1 MPLLSRGDDRKKT
14 EKPKGR
20 ILEPKVDDRI
30 RRGRTEMMKDA
41 PLREL
46 CERFWDS
53 DQYSYQGK
61 GGVLFR
67 QDTVTTATGGKPPH
81 RIRKVYNHIKPLV
94 AAKVSAATQR
104 VPSYE
109 VVQTTSDHRDYA
121 AARLAERVAVYLY
134 DEVGVRRA
142 TTKLVTNALV
152 QREGFLMPYFDP
164 NVGPYAAMEKDDKI
178 EMVGMG
184 KIKLLSLT
192 RSEVMWEPS
201 CDFDESAWWAIER
214 ERLIEDVEKT
224 PGFYGGKLSA
234 DTKDGGKDMVVETV
248 YLERPCPEYPDGR
261 RITVANGLVICPE
274 EDFPV
279 RNHKGEVE
287 DRCPLHRL
295 SYTVNPNGDDRGL
308 VESLIEPQQTVND
321 CMNKLLEWKN
331 RCLMPQMLAPRG
343 SNITRPDDVP
353 GAIKYYNPVSGQKP
367 EWERPPAV
375 PRELFEIRNLALQ
388 DMRIL
393 AASVDVQPE
402 PDLAARTAN
411 AAIEQAMLGWQS
423 FLGDLAEVHAHVAGD
438 MLTLA
443 SLHYTDERL
452 IELRGQYSWE
462 ALEDFKG
469 QDLRGQT
476 SVRVRPGTLES
487 KGRTGTVEDLTFM
500 TTSYPGSISA
510 EAAWSALQ
518 SGADHGLLK
527 SYENHVARAWRRV
540 EELRKGIGYVSSR
553 YAMRQDMETGDPAL
567 DFMVAGWMP
576 RKQDNIVIWK
586 AVFSDYMTSP
596 AFDDDPIETQELFY
610 EVWNGLEQHEQLRA
624 MAQAAEQMDAAAE
637 LGQLNA
643 AAPQGEIAGPQQR
656 DMSAQQADPAQ

>member
-1 MPLLSRGDDRKKT
+1 MPLLSRSSEKKT

-46 CERFWDS
+46 CERFWDG
-53 DQYSYQGK
+53 DQYSYLGK
-61 GGVLFR
+61 GNVLFR

-81 RIRKVYNHIKPLV
+81 RIRKTYNHIKPLV
-94 AAKVSAATQR
+94 SQKVSAATQR

-121 AARLAERVAVYLY
+121 AARLAERVAVFLY
-134 DEVGVRRA
+134 DNVGVLRA
-142 TTKLVTNALV
+142 TTKMVTNALV
-152 QREGFLMPYFDP
+152 QREGFLMAYFDP
-164 NVGPYAAMEKDDKI
+164 NVGPYAAMAKDDKI

-234 DTKDGGKDMVVETV
+234 DTKDGGPDMVVETV
-248 YLERPCPEYPDGR
+248 YLERPCPDYPDGR

-287 DRCPLHRL
+287 DRPPLHRL

-321 CMNKLLEWKN
+321 CTNKLLEWKN

-367 EWERPPAV
+367 EWERGVPV
-375 PRELFEIRNLALQ
+375 PRELFEIRNLAIQ
-388 DMRIL
+388 DMRTL
-393 AASVDVQPE
+393 AAAVDVQPE

-411 AAIEQAMLGWQS
+411 ASIEQALLAWQS
-423 FLGDLAEVHAHVAGD
+423 FLAALAEVHAHVAGD

-476 SVRVRPGTLES
+476 SVRVRPSTLEA
-487 KGRTGTVEDLTFM
+487 KGRTATLEELTFM
-500 TTSYPGSISA
+500 GTTYPGSIPP

-518 SGADHGLLK
+518 GGSEHGLLK

-540 EELRKGIGYVSSR
+540 EELRKGIGFVSQR
-553 YAMRQDMETGDPAL
+553 YPMRMDMEVGDPAL

>member
-1 MPLLSRGDDRKKT
+1 MPLLSRTSEKKT

-41 PLREL
+41 SLREL

-53 DQYSYQGK
+53 DQYSYMGK
-61 GGVLFR
+61 GDVLFR

-164 NVGPYAAMEKDDKI
+164 NVGPYAAMEKDGKI

-201 CDFDESAWWAIER
+201 CDFEESAWWAIER

-261 RITVANGLVICPE
+261 RITVCNGLVICPE

-308 VESLIEPQQTVND
+308 VEALIEPQQTVND

-353 GAIKYYNPVSGQKP
+353 GAIKYYNPVSNMKP

-476 SVRVRPGTLES
+476 SVRVRPSTLEA
-487 KGRTGTVEDLTFM
+487 KGRTATLEELTFM
-500 TTSYPGSISA
+500 GTNYPGSIPP

-518 SGADHGLLK
+518 GGAEHGLLK

-540 EELRKGIGYVSSR
+540 EELRKGIGFISSR
-553 YAMRQDMETGDPAL
+553 YPMRQDMEVGDPAL
-567 DFMVAGWMP
+567 NFMVAGWMP

-610 EVWNGLEQHEQLRA
+610 EVWNGLEQHEQMRA

-637 LGQLNA
+637 LGGLNA
-643 AAPQGEIAGPQQR
+643 AKPQGEIAAPQQR